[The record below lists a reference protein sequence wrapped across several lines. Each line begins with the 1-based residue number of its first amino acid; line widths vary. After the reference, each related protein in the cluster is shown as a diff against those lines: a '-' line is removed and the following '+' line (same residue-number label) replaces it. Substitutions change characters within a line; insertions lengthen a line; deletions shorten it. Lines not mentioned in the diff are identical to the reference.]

1 MQGNQC
7 CVFLFVAR
15 LAYIGFALVQSGMQ
29 VLCIVQQ
36 TTNGLFVT
44 TGPFE
49 CRKIMSAPLKALYNR
64 TQQTAS
70 AAVSL
75 PSITESVAFVCIVMV
90 TEQACACSASV
101 VYGMDLHQ
109 LHHCT
114 QCEHQACKGGLEQ
127 HYPCSGSY
135 SSALKRTAALS
146 KRGSSACAATYN
158 VLQQAPAPQ

>member
-90 TEQACACSASV
+90 TEQACACSASLWCMAWTFINFTTV
-101 VYGMDLHQ
+101 PSVSIKH
-109 LHHCT
+109 
-114 QCEHQACKGGLEQ
+114 AKAGLSNTTPAVA
-127 HYPCSGSY
+127 H
-135 SSALKRTAALS
+135 TA
-146 KRGSSACAATYN
+146 
-158 VLQQAPAPQ
+158 VP